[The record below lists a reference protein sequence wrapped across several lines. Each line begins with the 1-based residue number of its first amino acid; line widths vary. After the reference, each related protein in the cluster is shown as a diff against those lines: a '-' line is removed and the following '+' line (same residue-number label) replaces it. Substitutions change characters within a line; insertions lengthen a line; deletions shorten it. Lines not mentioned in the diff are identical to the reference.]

1 MFKFSYRINMKMYMN
16 TDTDSNMAM
25 DLDMYMDNRLGQRN
39 RHPDISIPIVRYFFL
54 VRYGT
59 QGSVLREYRY
69 RISEH
74 KHIRGDHFYK

>member
-1 MFKFSYRINMKMYMN
+1 MKMHMN

-54 VRYGT
+54 SPIWYSRFNTKGISVSNIGT
-59 QGSVLREYRY
+59 
-69 RISEH
+69 
-74 KHIRGDHFYK
+74 